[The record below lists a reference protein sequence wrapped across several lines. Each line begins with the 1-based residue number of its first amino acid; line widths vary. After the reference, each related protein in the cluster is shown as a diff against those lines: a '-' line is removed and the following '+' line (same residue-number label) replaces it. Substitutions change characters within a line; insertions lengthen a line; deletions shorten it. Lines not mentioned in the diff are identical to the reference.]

1 MGPEVVQTITATFIL
16 DLDSSFASHT
26 AHQRVRICP
35 QALGLDSPDLTF
47 AKSCNL
53 RRSFLAPG
61 IVHQLDLAIVY
72 SASFN
77 YRPGGET

>member
-1 MGPEVVQTITATFIL
+1 MGPEVVQTITATFI
-16 DLDSSFASHT
+16 LDSSFASHT

-53 RRSFLAPG
+53 RRPFLAPR

-77 YRPGGET
+77 NRPGGEN